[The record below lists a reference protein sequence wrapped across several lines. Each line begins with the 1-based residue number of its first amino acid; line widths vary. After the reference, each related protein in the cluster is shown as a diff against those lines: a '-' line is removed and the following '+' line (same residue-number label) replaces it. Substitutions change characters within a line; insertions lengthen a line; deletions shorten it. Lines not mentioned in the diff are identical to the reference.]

1 MTNVIDPMLFKAS
14 DAQKIFQPVNSR
26 TARRAGSA
34 DPLLFRPFWL
44 RGLKVRNR
52 LWVSPMCQYQS
63 VAASGPGE
71 GMPSDWHVQHLGGLG
86 RGGAGLVMVESTA
99 IRPEGR
105 ITPRCLGLYN
115 DEQEEAFVERI
126 VPQVH
131 MHGAKIGIQLAHAG
145 RKASSYPLIPGQP
158 LGLVPPHEG
167 GWETVGPSPKAFPG
181 LSVPRELTVS
191 EIDEIVE
198 AFIDSAQ
205 RAVRAGFDVVE
216 VHAAHGYLLHEFL
229 SPLSNERSD
238 EYGGSLEN
246 RARFVRRVVQGIRE
260 MDAGLPIVVRVS
272 GDEWTEG
279 GFGPEETTILAKWLA
294 EDGADM
300 IDCSTGGNV
309 GDVPIPVGPSYQVH
323 VAEAVREAGLPVG
336 TVGLITEAAE
346 AESILVTGQA
356 DVISIGR
363 PLLANPHLPL
373 WWAERLRA
381 KNIVDLVP
389 GPYCQAR
396 F

>member
-14 DAQKIFQPVNSR
+14 DAEKIFQPVNSR
-26 TARRAGSA
+26 TTRRTGSA
-34 DPLLFRPFWL
+34 DPLLFRPLWL

-63 VAASGPGE
+63 VAANGRGE
-71 GMPSDWHVQHLGGLG
+71 GVPSDWHVQHLGGLG

-105 ITPRCLGLYN
+105 ITPKCLGLYN
-115 DEQEEAFVERI
+115 DEQEEAFAERI

-198 AFIDSAQ
+198 AFIAGAR
-205 RAVRAGFDVVE
+205 RAMRAGFDVVE

-238 EYGGSLEN
+238 NYGGSLEN
-246 RARFVRRVVQGIRE
+246 RARLVRRVVRGIRE

-272 GDEWTEG
+272 G
-279 GFGPEETTILAKWLA
+279 
-294 EDGADM
+294 
-300 IDCSTGGNV
+300 
-309 GDVPIPVGPSYQVH
+309 
-323 VAEAVREAGLPVG
+323 
-336 TVGLITEAAE
+336 
-346 AESILVTGQA
+346 
-356 DVISIGR
+356 
-363 PLLANPHLPL
+363 
-373 WWAERLRA
+373 
-381 KNIVDLVP
+381 
-389 GPYCQAR
+389 
-396 F
+396 